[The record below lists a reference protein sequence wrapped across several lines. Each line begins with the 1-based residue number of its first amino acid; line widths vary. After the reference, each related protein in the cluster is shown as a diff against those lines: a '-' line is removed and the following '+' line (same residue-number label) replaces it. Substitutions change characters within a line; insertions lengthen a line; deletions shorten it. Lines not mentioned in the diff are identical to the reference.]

1 MKHRLIYIL
10 PIASLLIMNGCR
22 KTQNHLYGSWILD
35 NDKTE
40 SKDIHGFTLGKSGY
54 ASAINTPRQQYEQW
68 NLDDNMLIISGKY
81 LSDSNF
87 TNVTDTFFIKYVDD
101 NRLIV
106 NRNNI
111 KYHYKKEQ

>member
-35 NDKTE
+35 NGKTE
-40 SKDIHGFTLGKSGY
+40 SKDIHGFNLGKSGY
-54 ASAINTPRQQYEQW
+54 ASAINNPRQQYEQW
-68 NLDDNMLIISGKY
+68 RLDDNMLIISGKY

-87 TNVTDTFFIKYVDD
+87 TNITDTFYIKYVDD

>member
-1 MKHRLIYIL
+1 
-10 PIASLLIMNGCR
+10 
-22 KTQNHLYGSWILD
+22 
-35 NDKTE
+35 
-40 SKDIHGFTLGKSGY
+40 
-54 ASAINTPRQQYEQW
+54 
-68 NLDDNMLIISGKY
+68 MLIISGKY

-87 TNVTDTFFIKYVDD
+87 TNISDTFYIKYVDD